1 MTGHLDI
8 KDALWTADIAVSNSR
23 CRDPPSPIHGGVL
36 VSAILNHEISIEQ
49 NGIYELQHVDNFL
62 KKALTIQVNSISML

>member
-23 CRDPPSPIHGGVL
+23 CRDPPSPIRGGVL
-36 VSAILNHEISIEQ
+36 VSAILNHDISIDRAKRD
-49 NGIYELQHVDNFL
+49 L
-62 KKALTIQVNSISML
+62 